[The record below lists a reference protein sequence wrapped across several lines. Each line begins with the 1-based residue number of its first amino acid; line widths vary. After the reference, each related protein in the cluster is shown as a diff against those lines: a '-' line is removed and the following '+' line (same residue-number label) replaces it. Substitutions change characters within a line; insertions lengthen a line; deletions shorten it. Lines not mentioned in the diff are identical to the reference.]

1 MNSLQKNSGI
11 LINGQFD
18 ANLPV
23 MDRGL
28 AYGDG
33 VYRTFVVRQG
43 TPLLW
48 AMQYQ
53 KLLHDAQQLNL
64 NICPAEKL
72 LHEIQ
77 LLSADS
83 VQCVIKVIITRG
95 EGGRGYAIPANC
107 MENRILIL
115 SEYPQYAEHILE
127 HGAKIF
133 LCELRL
139 SHQPKLAGIKHLN
152 RLENVLA
159 RSECKLIEFQDGLLL
174 DQNDNVVECTSGN
187 IFARF
192 GNQLIT
198 PKLHDCG
205 VAGVVRD
212 LIIQQ
217 SHQWS
222 LETQESMLTLS
233 QLEQADE
240 VFMTNSVIGAMNIS
254 QLNNITWHHNTLAKQ
269 IRKALGISA

>member
-53 KLLHDAQQLNL
+53 KLLHDAQKLNL
-64 NICPAEKL
+64 NICPAEQL

-107 MENRILIL
+107 M
-115 SEYPQYAEHILE
+115 
-127 HGAKIF
+127 
-133 LCELRL
+133 
-139 SHQPKLAGIKHLN
+139 
-152 RLENVLA
+152 
-159 RSECKLIEFQDGLLL
+159 
-174 DQNDNVVECTSGN
+174 
-187 IFARF
+187 
-192 GNQLIT
+192 
-198 PKLHDCG
+198 
-205 VAGVVRD
+205 
-212 LIIQQ
+212 
-217 SHQWS
+217 
-222 LETQESMLTLS
+222 
-233 QLEQADE
+233 
-240 VFMTNSVIGAMNIS
+240 
-254 QLNNITWHHNTLAKQ
+254 
-269 IRKALGISA
+269 